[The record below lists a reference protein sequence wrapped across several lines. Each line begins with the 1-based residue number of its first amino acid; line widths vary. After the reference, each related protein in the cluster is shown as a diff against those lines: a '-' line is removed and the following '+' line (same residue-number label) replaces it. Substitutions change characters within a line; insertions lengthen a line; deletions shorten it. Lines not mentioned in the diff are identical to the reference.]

1 MTEQELLNSD
11 LDIFCLINH
20 IPIHIATAGGY
31 IPPILMDEGYIL
43 NCAKILKAIAKKW
56 PIEDEVITN
65 PHLRHIIRYDE
76 NREQINPILNTL
88 FPNQIRNFSEEETY
102 NFYEKKIY
110 AHSFL
115 KMARMGFLSYD
126 KTNISSPID
135 DAFHLVATPRYFNSP
150 IAQIFCKI
158 MRVPSFDVPDFNPA
172 HPLVLNS
179 MLYNIPSYR

>member
-1 MTEQELLNSD
+1 MPQDYNATINLPRTDFPMRAGLPKREPDMLAEL
-11 LDIFCLINH
+11 
-20 IPIHIATAGGY
+20 
-31 IPPILMDEGYIL
+31 
-43 NCAKILKAIAKKW
+43 
-56 PIEDEVITN
+56 
-65 PHLRHIIRYDE
+65 
-76 NREQINPILNTL
+76 
-88 FPNQIRNFSEEETY
+88 
-102 NFYEKKIY
+102 YEKKIY

-150 IAQIFCKI
+150 IAQIFCRI
-158 MRVPSFDVPDFNPA
+158 MRIPSFDVPDFNPA